1 MVPRAAPSRG
11 HAGATS
17 RAARSRGGGACRAA
31 TGRRVGQ
38 RMAKRRDVSAD
49 GVVGAMRSAGECC
62 RFRNGPGAW
71 PGASNS
77 REKGCR
83 SRRLTLRRRRSTSIN
98 SHGKHEIHFV
108 GSLSLRHG
116 VKGLCRLRGSAKQLS
131 AMSKPWGSGCSAVQP
146 FSRVF
151 GGHSADPC
159 RGGARDFRD
168 EIFTG
173 EPAESTD
180 WQDPSRAAPRRLPTA
195 RLGPARAPVVRTPAV
210 DRLAVPAAAEAAHCM
225 EMTRPG

>member
-1 MVPRAAPSRG
+1 
-11 HAGATS
+11 
-17 RAARSRGGGACRAA
+17 
-31 TGRRVGQ
+31 
-38 RMAKRRDVSAD
+38 MAKRRDVSAD

-98 SHGKHEIHFV
+98 SHARLEIHFV
-108 GSLSLRHG
+108 RSPSLRHV
-116 VKGLCRLRGSAKQLS
+116 VKGLNRPRGSAKQLS
-131 AMSKPWGSGCSAVQP
+131 AMSKPWGSGCPAVQP

-151 GGHSADPC
+151 PGHSADPC

-168 EIFTG
+168 EVFTG
-173 EPAESTD
+173 EPVESTN
-180 WQDPSRAAPRRLPTA
+180 WPEPSRAAPCRLPKA
-195 RLGPARAPVVRTPAV
+195 RLRPARAPVVRTPAV
-210 DRLAVPAAAEAAHCM
+210 RRLVAPTDSKAA
-225 EMTRPG
+225 RGL